1 MAGRILA
8 GGGRHREGGGGEGGS
23 GEDGNGEGN
32 GGALRPAASR
42 RSLLP
47 AYLLPTHTPPFHA
60 SPSRFSF
67 ECVGSGG
74 CEQAVCKA
82 GGTCKRTKLLARK
95 GQRNPDKSTERLLIP
110 ELLSDIVHAV
120 KKTSGCVNFIRVQ
133 EELER
138 LGEPM
143 GGAVTR
149 WGYWTLVCKWL
160 APTTGRFE
168 LIITFL
174 LHKWLQAQGDDG
186 IALASSEDDK
196 PTLSGDAL
204 LEKVQTL
211 KDAARRGLL
220 LEMLNPEVRVW
231 LCFLDIYGERS
242 AQRFIKFTENDDAVS
257 TQLRPH
263 AAERLGPASPAPRP
277 LIPECALLAS
287 LGRAPLSRL
296 GVSFARSSRT

>member
-1 MAGRILA
+1 M
-8 GGGRHREGGGGEGGS
+8 
-23 GEDGNGEGN
+23 
-32 GGALRPAASR
+32 
-42 RSLLP
+42 
-47 AYLLPTHTPPFHA
+47 
-60 SPSRFSF
+60 
-67 ECVGSGG
+67 
-74 CEQAVCKA
+74 CKA

-231 LCFLDIYGERS
+231 LCFLEIYGERS

-257 TQLRPH
+257 RQPRDRMQPSALAPPPLPH
-263 AAERLGPASPAPRP
+263 ALSSPSVLFSPRSAGHRFQGWACHSPEALVPEGAHERRQLGQGPRAQLSVGRRFPAA
-277 LIPECALLAS
+277 A
-287 LGRAPLSRL
+287 RARQGA
-296 GVSFARSSRT
+296 GVCLP